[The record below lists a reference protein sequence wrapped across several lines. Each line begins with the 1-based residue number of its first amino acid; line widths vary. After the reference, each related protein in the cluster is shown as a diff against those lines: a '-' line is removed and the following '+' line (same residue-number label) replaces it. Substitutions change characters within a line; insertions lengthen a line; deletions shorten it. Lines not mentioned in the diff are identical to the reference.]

1 MLSPGEQE
9 RSCSSCRQ
17 SCSRSGLPASKGR
30 SVVAIQDLERGG
42 GGGTMNERGWGEAG
56 GGEGGHI
63 KEQGWTV

>member
-9 RSCSSCRQ
+9 RSCASCRRF
-17 SCSRSGLPASKGR
+17 CSRSGLPASKGR
-30 SVVAIQDLERGG
+30 SVVAIKDLESR
-42 GGGTMNERGWGEAG
+42 GGTMSERGWGEAG